1 MLKKRLGIEAIERN
15 WGNRKP
21 IPSYFKIPSS
31 LTIPEGCENVGGCAF
46 QDCNV
51 LERLKIPGSVKS
63 IGVWSFL
70 RCYGLKEV
78 VISESRDY
86 VAINYSA
93 FYLCKNLEKVE
104 IPRNV
109 NRIGGLAFLGCEK
122 AEIVLEINKDRV
134 IERDAFYSCKCKYV
148 EKENR
153 P

>member
-21 IPSYFKIPSS
+21 IPSYYKIPST
-31 LTIPEGCENVGGCAF
+31 LTIPEGCEKIGMRAF

-93 FYLCKNLEKVE
+93 FYLCKNLEKVK

-109 NRIGGLAFLGCEK
+109 NKIGGLAFMGCEK
-122 AEIVLEINKDRV
+122 AEIVLEINKDRA
-134 IERDAFYSCKCKYV
+134 IERDAFAGCRCKYV

-153 P
+153 T